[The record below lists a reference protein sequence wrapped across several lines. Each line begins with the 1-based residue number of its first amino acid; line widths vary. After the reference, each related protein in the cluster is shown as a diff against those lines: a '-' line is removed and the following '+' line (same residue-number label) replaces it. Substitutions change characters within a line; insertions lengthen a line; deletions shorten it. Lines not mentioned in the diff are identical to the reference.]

1 MKKLCVLEEE
11 TTSSMS
17 GLVSEFLSLQYNYG
31 LYDFNIDK
39 IFSDLDSH
47 YSIKHVSSNAPYYT
61 LSDRNGGII
70 RLVFLEEYN

>member
-1 MKKLCVLEEE
+1 MKKLCVVEEE
-11 TTSSMS
+11 TTSHMS

-31 LYDFNIDK
+31 LYDFNVDK
-39 IFSDLDSH
+39 ILFDLDSQ

-61 LSDRNGGII
+61 LTDKNGGII